1 MITIQGTE
9 EEIDYIIDCMI
20 GNCEGCQGREEC
32 KKEREQCDNCQGGKT
47 CDECIEE
54 GKSCGEVIREHIN
67 IIVEE

>member
-32 KKEREQCDNCQGGKT
+32 KKERNAIIAKAGKRAT
-47 CDECIEE
+47 
-54 GKSCGEVIREHIN
+54 SA
-67 IIVEE
+67 